1 MNGKT
6 VISSV
11 GAGIVIL
18 CVCFGLF
25 MLFATL
31 GKGLEAHGHAD
42 MGTANTGVYN
52 SVEDAVR
59 ELCPGN
65 NVECKNKLRE
75 MAKGTDAGMNLPRI
89 VIQEGGDGPVPAH
102 WGMLDE
108 LAFAIFVRIQ
118 NHVSYR
124 AQKNHVSY
132 RAQKAQLR
140 RSYEVANFFLKNME
154 DARKPYIEK
163 GK

>member
-11 GAGIVIL
+11 GAGIVLL

-42 MGTANTGVYN
+42 MGTGVYN
-52 SVEDAVR
+52 SVEDVVT
-59 ELCPGN
+59 ELCAK
-65 NVECKNKLRE
+65 EDLICKDKLRA

-89 VIQEGGDGPVPAH
+89 VIQENGDGPVPAH
-102 WGMLDE
+102 WSILDE

-118 NHVSYR
+118 NHVTLQGQR
-124 AQKNHVSY
+124 
-132 RAQKAQLR
+132 AQLR
-140 RSYEVANFFLKNME
+140 RSYEIANFFLKNME